1 LSEECPVAIEGTA
14 EEEEEAERQEWEL
27 SGAGEEAAKVP
38 PPAAAAIA
46 KKTQKKLNWGF
57 GAAQKHNSQA
67 STNVAA
73 AAAREDYWRR
83 TRTRD
88 SIANTPLLCLPRSPD
103 SLLASPHSHN
113 LARGC
118 GFKSPPSPALVYVT
132 RHLCVR
138 PRYPK
143 C

>member
-1 LSEECPVAIEGTA
+1 MSEECPVAIEGTA

-57 GAAQKHNSQA
+57 GATQKHNSQA
-67 STNVAA
+67 STNVAAA

-88 SIANTPLLCLPRSPD
+88 SIANTPLLCPD
-103 SLLASPHSHN
+103 PLTAYLLVLTVTIWQEVVGSNHHQVQLWCMSLAT
-113 LARGC
+113 
-118 GFKSPPSPALVYVT
+118 YV
-132 RHLCVR
+132 
-138 PRYPK
+138 
-143 C
+143 

>member
-88 SIANTPLLCLPRSPD
+88 SIANTPLLCPD
-103 SLLASPHSHN
+103 PLTAYLLVLTVTIWQEVVGSNHHQVQLWCMSLAT
-113 LARGC
+113 
-118 GFKSPPSPALVYVT
+118 YV
-132 RHLCVR
+132 
-138 PRYPK
+138 
-143 C
+143 